1 MDFGFGVAIA
11 LRMVDNSKQIFHEYP
26 GPEKLLGAILMRV
39 VVSIRPHKEDPVAV
53 TLKEALSLG
62 DESLPDWLTSQG

>member
-1 MDFGFGVAIA
+1 
-11 LRMVDNSKQIFHEYP
+11 
-26 GPEKLLGAILMRV
+26 MRV